1 MAKTRRSEQKGFVSK
16 TAPATG
22 TKLYAYTY
30 NPTDGF
36 MQNVM
41 VSKILD
47 DDFKAFQGTNDVV
60 TDEYYR
66 RTRVTRR
73 TTVEDGVQTRRNELS
88 LARQIATKQ
97 DQEAV
102 IRLMARDRNYKAD
115 LSKGTK
121 KASPLKN
128 VIPPYTKFFLESVSE
143 SRVEKA
149 QIIETFGA
157 FIAFF
162 FGRRPEVYQFGGRL
176 LNAKNHDWKNDFQ
189 EVYDNFLRG
198 TKAVES
204 GATVFIQYD
213 DVVAEGFL
221 MNCNVEFSGVAN
233 NECPFSFSMLVI
245 NRAPVNQI
253 ARLRERK
260 ARGIFSAAE
269 QQLLDSLE
277 TLRSADNKTAFVL
290 MQQILS
296 SSGANTSDTA
306 VVNDQDNKLTV
317 SDKDDPLL
325 SSSGGGLASEEQKL
339 KISAAEEIENARAA
353 STFESDLDAAVS
365 SATGE

>member
-1 MAKTRRSEQKGFVSK
+1 MAKTRRSEQKGFITK
-16 TAPATG
+16 ATPALG

-47 DDFKAFQGTNDVV
+47 DDFKSFQGINDIV

-66 RTRVTRR
+66 RTRITRK
-73 TTVEDGVQTRRNELS
+73 TTTQDGVQTRRNELS

-102 IRLMARDRNYKAD
+102 IRLMAKDRNFKAD
-115 LSKGTK
+115 QSKGTK

-149 QIIETFGA
+149 QVIETFGA
-157 FIAFF
+157 FVAFF

-176 LNAKNHDWKNDFQ
+176 LNTKNHDWKNDFQ

-198 TKAVES
+198 TKAVEN

-221 MNCNVEFSGVAN
+221 MNCNVEYSGVAN
-233 NECPFSFSMLVI
+233 NECPFSFSMLVT

-277 TLRSADNKTAFVL
+277 SLRTADNKTPFVL

-296 SSGANTSDTA
+296 SKGANAADTA

-317 SDKDDPLL
+317 ADKDDPLL
-325 SSSGGGLASEEQKL
+325 SSSGGGLASEEAKD
-339 KISAAEEIENARAA
+339 KIRAA
-353 STFESDLDAAVS
+353 QAAQDARDLGVSDIDTALASV
-365 SATGE
+365 TEE

>member
-1 MAKTRRSEQKGFVSK
+1 MAKTRRSEQKGFITKS
-16 TAPATG
+16 TPALG
-22 TKLYAYTY
+22 TKLYAYSY

-47 DDFKAFQGTNDVV
+47 DSFKSFEGTNDLV
-60 TDEYYR
+60 TDEYFR
-66 RTRVTRR
+66 RTRITRK
-73 TTVEDGVQTRRNELS
+73 TAVENGVQVRRNELS

-97 DQEAV
+97 DQESV
-102 IRLMARDRNYKAD
+102 IRLMAKDKNYKAD
-115 LSKGTK
+115 QSKGTK
-121 KASPLKN
+121 KSSPLKN

-149 QIIETFGA
+149 QVIETFGA

-176 LNAKNHDWKNDFQ
+176 LNTKNHDWKNDFQ
-189 EVYDNFLRG
+189 ETYDNFLRG
-198 TKAVES
+198 TKAVEN

-221 MNCNVEFSGVAN
+221 MNCNVEYSGVAN
-233 NECPFSFSMLVI
+233 NECPFSFSMLVT

-260 ARGIFSAAE
+260 ARGAFSAAE

-277 TLRSADNKTAFVL
+277 SLRTADNKTPFVL

-296 SSGANTSDTA
+296 SSGANAADTA
-306 VVNDQDNKLTV
+306 VVNDQNNKLTV

-325 SSSGGGLASEEQKL
+325 SSSGGGLASEEAKD
-339 KISAAEEIENARAA
+339 KIRAA
-353 STFESDLDAAVS
+353 QAAQDARELGVSDIDTALSEV
-365 SATGE
+365 